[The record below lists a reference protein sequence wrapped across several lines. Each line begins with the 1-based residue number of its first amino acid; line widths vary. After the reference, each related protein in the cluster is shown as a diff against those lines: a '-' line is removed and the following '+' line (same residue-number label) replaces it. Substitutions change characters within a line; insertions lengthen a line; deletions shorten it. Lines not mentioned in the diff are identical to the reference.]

1 MSKSRSEL
9 SSSAPLFRLS
19 SSFLCLII
27 SSYFSELRLR
37 MSSYFFWLLVC
48 CLVRGTGI
56 CPIFCRSYSAAAA
69 LVPLLI
75 GGGRWIPAVICL
87 VRSIISWTLRWR
99 FSLRIRM
106 LVSTSTRLRS
116 SIAFFYHTL
125 SSSSRLRSSISVW
138 NLASSSFYFSS
149 RRLYRAFFS
158 CRSLLTRSR
167 QASDFSLSW
176 GVALFTG
183 SCKLRGILSG

>member
-9 SSSAPLFRLS
+9 SSRAPLLRLS
-19 SSFLCLII
+19 SSFLYRII
-27 SSYFSELRLR
+27 SSYFSELRLS
-37 MSSYFFWLLVC
+37 MSSCFFWLLVC

-56 CPIFCRSYSAAAA
+56 CPMFWRSYSAAAA
-69 LVPLLI
+69 LAPLVM
-75 GGGRWIPAVICL
+75 GGGRWMPAVICL

-106 LVSTSTRLRS
+106 FDSTSTRLRS

-125 SSSSRLRSSISVW
+125 SSSSRLRSSISAW
-138 NLASSSFYFSS
+138 NLASSCFYFSS
-149 RRLYRAFFS
+149 RRLYLAFFS

-167 QASDFSLSW
+167 QASDFSLS
-176 GVALFTG
+176 
-183 SCKLRGILSG
+183 